1 MGQVQ
6 QGKRYALVNL
16 VTGEFLPLLAGGFSK
31 FDRLEEYRCAVEF
44 CAGMNQEHVP
54 GSDHVNECH
63 DGQPQQYAV
72 YDLEDKRVIADFQ

>member
-1 MGQVQ
+1 VQ

-16 VTGEFLPLLAGGFSK
+16 VSGDLMPLLAGGYSK

-44 CAGMNQEHVP
+44 CAGMNLEHVP
-54 GSDHVNECH
+54 GSDHVIECH
-63 DGQPQQYAV
+63 CGDPQQYAV